1 MLGCWGAGV
10 PVLLLGWQGCAG
22 GAGGGRR
29 RGAGRLKE
37 PCRAGRPP
45 QAGPPQRCTR
55 AAPPRRLGS
64 LRVEL
69 DADLRF
75 RRYEFA
81 ASTYEQLVAHRMM
94 FADLK
99 LSLGEAEE
107 RAANVEAALAAGAAP
122 DPRALLQLARN
133 VTGVRRGAGLGWAGL
148 GCSLP
153 LGCALR
159 GAAPLARAGPGLG
172 PEARA
177 PCCPPGRGG
186 LRCHVPACTDPRW
199 PAVAPRRPAGAAQLP
214 RGAGAGHP
222 RRVGPLQEHAA
233 LCLYDGHRCRAGGP
247 HAPGFSEERL
257 AAVCVQQVWPHAA
270 ARAHDG
276 AAGGG
281 AAAGAAGAGAGAPRA
296 ANAAAWAAAGAA
308 GAGRVPARTPAATAA
323 AAAAAAAARAA

>member
-1 MLGCWGAGV
+1 M
-10 PVLLLGWQGCAG
+10 LLGWQGSAG

-29 RGAGRLKE
+29 VGAGRPRE
-37 PCRAGRPP
+37 PCRAARPP

-55 AAPPRRLGS
+55 TAPPRRLGS

-148 GCSLP
+148 LAAAGLRA
-153 LGCALR
+153 ALR
-159 GAAPLARAGPGLG
+159 CAAPLARAGPSLLPCTGL
-172 PEARA
+172 
-177 PCCPPGRGG
+177 
-186 LRCHVPACTDPRW
+186 H
-199 PAVAPRRPAGAAQLP
+199 
-214 RGAGAGHP
+214 
-222 RRVGPLQEHAA
+222 
-233 LCLYDGHRCRAGGP
+233 
-247 HAPGFSEERL
+247 
-257 AAVCVQQVWPHAA
+257 
-270 ARAHDG
+270 
-276 AAGGG
+276 
-281 AAAGAAGAGAGAPRA
+281 
-296 ANAAAWAAAGAA
+296 
-308 GAGRVPARTPAATAA
+308 
-323 AAAAAAAARAA
+323 